1 MFKVNEKE
9 DTVLVHFEQ
18 ISHIVVVTIVDFEQV
33 KTKSW

>member
-18 ISHIVVVTIVDFEQV
+18 ISHIVTTVDFEQV

>member
-18 ISHIVVVTIVDFEQV
+18 ISHIVVLLPLLTLN
-33 KTKSW
+33 K